1 MLNLIKGNILRL
13 LKNMI
18 YLGGCVISFFV
29 TYYFTMSRPVA
40 FMARWSENCIMIFVS
55 AATILY
61 FSFFTG
67 LFVGTEYSD
76 GVIRNKMIA
85 GHSQLKIYVSDY
97 LSLVLAM
104 IFMFVMWL
112 MGGIL
117 GGGRLNRELCVY
129 TIVALCY
136 NAAYIA
142 IMMAISFRIKKQVF
156 SVIAGMGIFYFMTNM
171 VLLGNFFVSSL
182 DGVVQKIAAVF
193 YSMNVFGQYFIHLG
207 LMDEGA
213 DLGLGVRLFLSL
225 LILVIASLAGTM
237 ELKNRDVK

>member
-13 LKNMI
+13 LKNKI
-18 YLGGCVISFFV
+18 YLGGCVIAFFV

-117 GGGRLNRELCVY
+117 GGGRLDSELCVY

-142 IMMAISFRIKKQVF
+142 IMMAISFRIKKQIF
-156 SVIAGMGIFYFMTNM
+156 SVIAGMSIFYFMTNM